1 MRPPRTLSV
10 VDLHKSFVHE
20 RAHVPVLSG
29 IRFEVRPGEL
39 VCILG
44 ASGCGKSTLLRIVA
58 GLETPD
64 AGAVSLGGEPLR
76 GPGLDRGLVFQEPR
90 LFPWLDVA
98 QNVAFGLSER
108 DEAGP
113 ARAARVA
120 VHLRL
125 VRLSGFERAYPHQL
139 SGGMAQRA
147 ALARALINRPELL
160 LLDEP
165 FGALDALTRAEMQD
179 ELLRVRTR
187 ERFTALLVTHDI
199 EEAAYL
205 ADRVIVMSPRPAHVS
220 GICEIALPHPRDR
233 NSAAFGR
240 ARAEIASALARAG
253 APPDRQPRAAGR

>member
-1 MRPPRTLSV
+1 MKPARTLSV
-10 VDLHKSFVHE
+10 LDLHKSFVQE
-20 RAHVPVLSG
+20 RGHVPVLSG
-29 IRFEVRPGEL
+29 ISFEVRPGEL

-64 AGAVSLGGEPLR
+64 AGAVSLGGVPLQ

-90 LFPWLDVA
+90 LFPWLDVE
-98 QNVAFGLSER
+98 QNVAFGLSAR
-108 DEAGP
+108 DHEAPEGD
-113 ARAARVA
+113 ASVAA
-120 VHLRL
+120 HLRL

-147 ALARALINRPELL
+147 ALARALVNRPELL

-165 FGALDALTRAEMQD
+165 FGALDALTRAELQD
-179 ELLRVRTR
+179 ELLRLRAG

-205 ADRVIVMSPRPAHVS
+205 ADRVIVMLPRPARIS
-220 GICEIALPHPRDR
+220 AICAISLAHPRDR
-233 NSAAFGR
+233 NSAAFAGV
-240 ARAEIASALARAG
+240 RAEIARLLSRAG
-253 APPDRQPRAAGR
+253 AARDSKQPEARR